1 MFTAEFPTSGE
12 KVAVKKFIGHEHTD
26 ERILIKEAKLLNS
39 LQHKNIVGF
48 KGVCIDQYALL
59 LEFVQ
64 FDFNPFGIDLKVN
77 SLAVRLRQFDK
88 TDCANIAVKVF
99 MRAAEDVA
107 LGLQYLHQKGLAHR
121 DLKPSNV
128 LVSNQH
134 YCHLTSQEYIEKVS
148 FTTPLICKLTDFGES
163 RSREFQTNTILTT
176 KTSRINRGTPG
187 FMAPEVL
194 VKGLRTQEF
203 SVEDLKK
210 VDVWAYGMIVFC
222 IISPGLAHPFALNLL
237 EDATSTNH
245 LECLEKLV
253 KSKKRPKPQEKYTSK
268 HTGEWIELWKVY
280 QMCAEFK
287 PSERPRIDDVVTT
300 FQNVTEESCA
310 LATEES
316 CALATEESCA
326 LATEE
331 SCALAPATVSEFHL
345 KVCQTSF
352 AEECN
357 RVAATRIQ
365 EGSSIS
371 KKEMDELYQSLL
383 IGDATN
389 SCVFLCLKI
398 ADRILSD
405 TTVLSWNDLV
415 RISESVI
422 RTLPKVINEFRD
434 ISPRYDVLEAY
445 SLMKSNNCISSL
457 YQFTEEI
464 PYPFGVFT
472 QEGKEKLLDA
482 VKTIRNSD
490 TCFAL
495 YTCEPYSFL
504 LGSLMDSAF
513 ILDIH
518 AVPSACGGRST
529 GILMC
534 FSGSVENS
542 IKCASKWLW
551 ERLLSSGVK
560 GDTPQSLC
568 VMR

>member
-1 MFTAEFPTSGE
+1 
-12 KVAVKKFIGHEHTD
+12 
-26 ERILIKEAKLLNS
+26 
-39 LQHKNIVGF
+39 
-48 KGVCIDQYALL
+48 
-59 LEFVQ
+59 
-64 FDFNPFGIDLKVN
+64 
-77 SLAVRLRQFDK
+77 
-88 TDCANIAVKVF
+88 
-99 MRAAEDVA
+99 
-107 LGLQYLHQKGLAHR
+107 
-121 DLKPSNV
+121 
-128 LVSNQH
+128 
-134 YCHLTSQEYIEKVS
+134 
-148 FTTPLICKLTDFGES
+148 
-163 RSREFQTNTILTT
+163 
-176 KTSRINRGTPG
+176 
-187 FMAPEVL
+187 
-194 VKGLRTQEF
+194 
-203 SVEDLKK
+203 
-210 VDVWAYGMIVFC
+210 
-222 IISPGLAHPFALNLL
+222 
-237 EDATSTNH
+237 
-245 LECLEKLV
+245 
-253 KSKKRPKPQEKYTSK
+253 
-268 HTGEWIELWKVY
+268 
-280 QMCAEFK
+280 
-287 PSERPRIDDVVTT
+287 
-300 FQNVTEESCA
+300 
-310 LATEES
+310 
-316 CALATEESCA
+316 
-326 LATEE
+326 
-331 SCALAPATVSEFHL
+331 
-345 KVCQTSF
+345 
-352 AEECN
+352 
-357 RVAATRIQ
+357 
-365 EGSSIS
+365 
-371 KKEMDELYQSLL
+371 MDELYQSLL

-568 VMR
+568 VIR